1 MRLSLLLILAFAA
14 AGVLPS
20 AAFAHRTSLTRS
32 EIVVNDKTVL
42 FVLRATI
49 HDMAVATGMKT
60 DLVSPI
66 PKARFEKN
74 RAGIFAYFNRG
85 ISVQAQGRPCPSRVT
100 TLDFAAMPDDIQVI
114 GVFDCP
120 QKVVDL
126 TVGYR
131 LFFEIDKVHRGLAR
145 IMLPE
150 GAEEFVFDRNLTTID
165 LYIPP
170 RPEGS
175 DSAPVE
181 TAPTPAP
188 PAAAPAQAGTR
199 AGGQSTLQR
208 FGRLLILGI
217 EHILAGYDH
226 ILFLI
231 ALIIGA
237 PRLWA
242 IVKVVTAFTI
252 AHSITLALAW
262 YGLVDVPSRI
272 VEVLIALSIAYVALE
287 NILGRGL
294 SHRWMVAGSF
304 GLVHGLGFYSV
315 LKELGMSSN
324 MLLTLLGFNL
334 GVEAGQLFIVALL
347 MAPLMWWRKQA
358 WHQKSLIGFSLL
370 ILAIALWWSV
380 QRAFLV

>member
-1 MRLSLLLILAFAA
+1 MRLSQLIIIAFAA
-14 AGVLPS
+14 AGVFAS

-32 EIVVNDKTVL
+32 EIVVNEKTVL

-49 HDMAVATGMKT
+49 HDMAVAVGMKT

-74 RAGIFAYFNRG
+74 KARIFAYFNRG
-85 ISVQAQGRPCPSRVT
+85 ISVQAQGLACAARVT
-100 TLDFAAMPDDIQVI
+100 TLDYAAMPDDIQVI

-120 QKVVDL
+120 QNVVDL

-170 RPEGS
+170 RPES
-175 DSAPVE
+175 HDNAATRTAPSISPPASAPART
-181 TAPTPAP
+181 TA
-188 PAAAPAQAGTR
+188 R
-199 AGGQSTLQR
+199 AGGQSTVQR

-242 IVKVVTAFTI
+242 IIKVVTAFTI

-262 YGLVDVPSRI
+262 YGIVDVPSRI
-272 VEVLIALSIAYVALE
+272 VEVLIALSIAYVAVE

-347 MAPLMWWRKQA
+347 IAPLIWWRKQT
-358 WHQKSLIGFSLL
+358 WHNKSLIGFSLL